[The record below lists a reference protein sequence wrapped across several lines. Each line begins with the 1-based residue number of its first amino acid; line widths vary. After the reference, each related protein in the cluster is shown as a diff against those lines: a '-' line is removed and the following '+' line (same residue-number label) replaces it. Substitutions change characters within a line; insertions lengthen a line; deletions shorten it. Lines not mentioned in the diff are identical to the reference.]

1 MPTKKQYG
9 GVDMNNI
16 NTNTNSITIRR
27 LPYDIKIFSI
37 MCILGVVI
45 RGIFMM
51 IGNEIALSTIWSY
64 GFSILALCGLL
75 ASSFALSSRNK
86 ESVSLMGFF
95 KLILSNALP
104 VILIICI
111 LSLILYQNIRFYNQI
126 NEKKIPDEYFM
137 YSKLTS
143 FLILIQ
149 IIIVIKYLMDV
160 LAGTNSNNSPNKSN
174 MMHLL
179 AGELYNISFIF
190 TILNL
195 GFVAILQVILQFFST
210 GG

>member
-1 MPTKKQYG
+1 
-9 GVDMNNI
+9 
-16 NTNTNSITIRR
+16 
-27 LPYDIKIFSI
+27 

-45 RGIFMM
+45 RGIFMI
-51 IGNEIALSTIWSY
+51 IGNDIATSTIWSY

-86 ESVSLMGFF
+86 DSNSLIGFF
-95 KLILSNALP
+95 KIILSNALP
-104 VILIICI
+104 VVLLIVIM
-111 LSLILYQNIRFYNQI
+111 SLVLYQNIHFYNQI
-126 NEKKIPDEYFM
+126 NDNKVPDEYFM
-137 YSKLTS
+137 YSKITS

-149 IIIVIKYLMDV
+149 IVVVLKYLMDI
-160 LAGTNSNNSPNKSN
+160 LGGTNSNGSTNETK
-174 MMHLL
+174 MMNIL

-195 GFVAILQVILQFFST
+195 GFIAILQVILQLFST

>member
-9 GVDMNNI
+9 GNDLI
-16 NTNTNSITIRR
+16 NTNTNINTIKRI
-27 LPYDIKIFSI
+27 PYDIKIFSI

-45 RGIFMM
+45 RGIFMI
-51 IGNEIALSTIWSY
+51 IGNDIATSTIWSY

-86 ESVSLMGFF
+86 DSNSLIGFF
-95 KLILSNALP
+95 KIILSNALP
-104 VILIICI
+104 VVLLIVIM
-111 LSLILYQNIRFYNQI
+111 SLVLYQNIHFYNQI
-126 NEKKIPDEYFM
+126 NDNKVPDEYFM
-137 YSKLTS
+137 YSKITS

-149 IIIVIKYLMDV
+149 IVVVLKYLMDI
-160 LAGTNSNNSPNKSN
+160 LGGTNSNGSTNETK
-174 MMHLL
+174 MMNIL

-195 GFVAILQVILQFFST
+195 GFIAILQVILQLFST